1 MCTNC
6 FQEMERTS
14 SPDHILEEMQERQ
27 GHDKDYDSGPDD
39 SGTFQSS
46 PQGSSNELDHGK
58 RRVKI
63 TERAK

>member
-14 SPDHILEEMQERQ
+14 SPNHILEEGQEGQ

-39 SGTFQSS
+39 SGAFQSS
-46 PQGSSNELDHGK
+46 PQGSSDEPDHGK

>member
-6 FQEMERTS
+6 FQEMEQTS
-14 SPDHILEEMQERQ
+14 SPSHILEERQERQ

-46 PQGSSNELDHGK
+46 PQGSSDELDHGK

>member
-1 MCTNC
+1 
-6 FQEMERTS
+6 MEWTS
-14 SPDHILEEMQERQ
+14 SPDHILEEGQEGQ

-39 SGTFQSS
+39 SGAFQSS